1 MTENQKRSLMVE
13 YMMLDHVVWLLK
25 KEPKESKEWH
35 DRYTSTINR
44 MEEIKKI
51 LKGTND

>member
-13 YMMLDHVVWLLK
+13 YMMLDHAVWLLK
-25 KEPKESKEWH
+25 SKPEESKEWR
-35 DRYTSTINR
+35 DRYDSAINR

-51 LKGTND
+51 LKG